1 MLDGA
6 VDGQVALVTGAS
18 RGIGRAIAESL
29 AAAGMRVALLAR
41 DATRLAEVAAGCDAS
56 GERVHWAA
64 VDATDVAAVREYVA
78 AVEDRFGRVDLLVNN
93 AGLIESAERPL
104 WEIDPDEWWRVI
116 EVNLRGPAAFLHAVA
131 PDMVRRGSGRIVNL
145 ASGLGSRR
153 VPEYSAYAA
162 SKGALLR
169 VTDSVVEPLRAAGVS
184 IFDVSPGLVRT
195 DMTAGMA
202 MWQDHPADSYFPVE
216 NVCSLIGEIATGRLD
231 VLTGRFL
238 HAGKDTVDDLLAH
251 AEQIVADDT
260 RTLRILPYGPSDH
273 SL

>member
-1 MLDGA
+1 MDA
-6 VDGQVALVTGAS
+6 VEGQVALVTGAS

-41 DATRLAEVAAGCDAS
+41 DPARLAEVAAACDPS

-64 VDATDVAAVREYVA
+64 ADATDVGAVHEFVA
-78 AVEDRFGRVDLLVNN
+78 AVEERFGRIDLLVNN
-93 AGLIESAERPL
+93 AGQIESAERPL
-104 WEIDPDEWWRVI
+104 WEIDPDEWWRVV

-131 PDMVRRGSGRIVNL
+131 PGMVRRSSGRIVNL

-162 SKGALLR
+162 SKGALMR
-169 VTDSVVEPLRAAGVS
+169 VTDSVAEPLRAAGVA

-202 MWQDHPADSYFPVE
+202 MWQDHPADKYFPVS
-216 NVCSLIGEIATGRLD
+216 NVCDLIREIATGRLD
-231 VLTGRFL
+231 ALTGRYF
-238 HAGKDTVDDLLAH
+238 HAGHDTADALLAQTTPIT
-251 AEQIVADDT
+251 AGDA
-260 RTLRILPYGPSDH
+260 RALRIRPYGPTDPAT
-273 SL
+273 